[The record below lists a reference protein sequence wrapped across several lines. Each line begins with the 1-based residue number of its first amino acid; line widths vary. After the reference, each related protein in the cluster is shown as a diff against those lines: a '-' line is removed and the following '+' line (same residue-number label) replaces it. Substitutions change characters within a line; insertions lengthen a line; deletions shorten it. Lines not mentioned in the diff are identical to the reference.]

1 MIKNTNIY
9 HNVNVAGA
17 QDPPVPP
24 RAVLKKMFPGQIRKP
39 ACLHPISYENYYQLL
54 SAKLTEY
61 AARQLNLNASYNK
74 TTFPLESPDRNIKPD
89 MENLFIESNDFCFR
103 MEFGNHYFGIR
114 PTKLDRQ
121 RRCDYEFSLCNC
133 NKTLSARFK
142 KQMKYKCKFVERMA
156 VASSPEFRTLR
167 YEIERKVMM
176 YYQGR
181 TSLKILKYQGSK

>member
-1 MIKNTNIY
+1 MKNTNIY
-9 HNVNVAGA
+9 HNINVAGA
-17 QDPPVPP
+17 QDPLVPP
-24 RAVLKKMFPGQIRKP
+24 RAVLKKMFPGRIRKP

-142 KQMKYKCKFVERMA
+142 KQIKYKYKFVERMA
-156 VASSPEFRTLR
+156 IASSPEFRTLR
-167 YEIERKVMM
+167 YEIERKVIV
-176 YYQGR
+176 YYIYIIVE
-181 TSLKILKYQGSK
+181 SSKLHY